1 MGLVEGRK
9 KKICIKIL
17 VELVF
22 SRKISLLFQIKEK
35 KFNRDRMTY
44 SNLLVTWQ
52 SVKSRL
58 SLTLKTSIISVLGNC
73 NSASPGS
80 VPSLKSVL

>member
-1 MGLVEGRK
+1 MGGGWGWWKEGK
-9 KKICIKIL
+9 KNICIKIL

-35 KFNRDRMTY
+35 KVNRDRMTY

-58 SLTLKTSIISVLGNC
+58 GLTLKTSIILVLGNC
-73 NSASPGS
+73 NST
-80 VPSLKSVL
+80 SLGVCLP